1 MRPQLPW
8 VNGLADGLAV
18 KDIETARQVMTEL
31 RHKLE
36 SREEPAVLA

>member
-1 MRPQLPW
+1 MGSPTDLPS
-8 VNGLADGLAV
+8 

-36 SREEPAVLA
+36 SREEPAVRA